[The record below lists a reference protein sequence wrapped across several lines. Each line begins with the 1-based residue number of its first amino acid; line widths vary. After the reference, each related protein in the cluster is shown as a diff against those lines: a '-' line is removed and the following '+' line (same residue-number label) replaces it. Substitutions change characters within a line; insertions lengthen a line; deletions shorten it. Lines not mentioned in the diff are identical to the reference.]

1 MIEIREL
8 TEADMKQVVEL
19 KILCWTEE
27 LAGKAENTLSP
38 SEELDFWVDWMHKGQ
53 ENDDI
58 RLLIG
63 AFENDI
69 ILGVAIASFAEAYD
83 IPNKGIE
90 LNGLWVYPDHRNRG
104 ISLMM
109 FIHLLNFY
117 IEKGMKEIVIYNHH
131 YAPSNEFYR
140 KFGAE
145 VVRQEY
151 QMDGRL
157 LVDIFLA
164 DILSLKKNIEQ
175 SLNKNAYLSKQL
187 KGNIVC

>member
-27 LAGKAENTLSP
+27 LAGKTENNLSP
-38 SEELDFWVDWMHKGQ
+38 SEELDFWLDWMHKGQ

-63 AFENDI
+63 VFENDDM
-69 ILGVAIASFAEAYD
+69 LGVAIASFAEAYD
-83 IPNKGIE
+83 IPNKRIE

-117 IEKGMKEIVIYNHH
+117 IDKGMKEIVIYNHH

-140 KFGAE
+140 KFGAK

-151 QMDGRL
+151 QIDGRL
-157 LVDIFLA
+157 LVDIFLV
-164 DILSLKKNIEQ
+164 DIMPMKNNLEQ
-175 SLNKNAYLSKQL
+175 SLKNYLPK
-187 KGNIVC
+187 